1 MNRPPSPHRYRL
13 HRAGIRNVWQYDHQE
28 FSFGD
33 GRMLLRGKNGA
44 GKSKALEMLLPYLL
58 DGDARALDA
67 TGTGR
72 TTLAW
77 LMLDGF
83 AQTNRLGYLWLE
95 FARTDEEGNDQHLTV
110 GAAVRA
116 SRSTKTAKPF
126 FFTTRLRVGEDL
138 DLAPAG
144 HPLPVDRLKS
154 QVGPENVTDRA
165 VEHRARVARD
175 LFGLTDPARYR
186 NLLHLLHRLRRP
198 TIGDRIDSG
207 GLVSVLA
214 ETLPALD
221 DEVVEKVARS
231 LDDLD
236 SVRDYLGRLE
246 RTDRALRTFLTGY
259 RGYLHGTLRR
269 RTDRTSGEL
278 QRLTEHRRSAG
289 DAARAAETLRE
300 RERQLDA
307 RVETL
312 ENEAHAA
319 ETDLT
324 ALHASAGYRSLRE
337 LGEKR
342 ATVSALHSAA
352 GAAFKAVRQA
362 HNNEEEAG
370 RRLTAE
376 TGRLGQELVELTT
389 GHGELLRDAERS
401 GVDPVHLGEPVAP
414 PVAPVAPATTAEL
427 TDPEGDLHL
436 VQHSEVT
443 AVDTGICTTALQA
456 WDARL
461 DAAQRV
467 IRNRTR
473 FVTELGALIERSDA
487 AQREADEAD
496 TARERLEEQVEQART
511 RAEQRREETVGE
523 GAAYVD
529 AARAWTG
536 ELRGLT
542 GLPLE
547 DVLSLIS
554 YDQGDDPLPAHTPDE
569 VADTARRVVDPWLT
583 DLGEERDRLSLTVH
597 GLERERDGLRQRREE
612 WEHLTD
618 PEPPRPP
625 HRTAPRTPGTG
636 APLYRLVDFAPDL
649 EPDARAGLE
658 AALEASGL
666 LDAWVRTDGTVLDPT
681 TCDTLVVPGPAVTG
695 PSLRHVL
702 RPVAAPDSVVTA
714 EQVERVLGSTAL
726 AEGSDAHL
734 VDTVDTA
741 DTGPHTAI
749 GTDGSW
755 RLGIARGRHTKQ
767 AAEYVGA
774 EVRAQTRR
782 RALADIDRRLSD
794 VQGELERYRQR
805 LRTLTEHRD
814 QVGGTLRRP
823 PSARGLTDAWA
834 RTAEAERAAESLA
847 SQASALAREA
857 QRARAHAVT
866 VRRETEATASTQDL
880 PANPAALD
888 TVRLALGRLGQGT
901 QQLRRRIHAVLSTT
915 ASHRTGRGDYERA
928 ESARREA
935 EADYAEPLRRLE
947 TARRTV
953 RALEDALGATEQE
966 ILAREADAK
975 RRLDAVGRQL
985 PPARRD
991 RAEVHDLRVRA
1002 EEDERKRREA
1012 LAAQETETLA
1022 CGSSLRT
1029 ALSLPGVLKAA
1040 GLHIAAERM
1049 PVVNAEGLPV
1059 TDVEGTPVTDAEGLP
1074 VIDVHG
1080 MPVTDAHA
1088 MPVTDSEATSV
1099 ADAHGMP
1106 VKVPDPVHHDVRE
1119 RITALSRLTDA
1130 VRDGLDAERLD
1141 LSDTA
1146 LLNRHTELRDQLS
1159 GGYDATIEE
1168 RDGIKLCRLVDDRG
1182 PHDIA
1187 QVGERIATEAAE
1199 ARDRLTERERDVF
1212 QRFLT
1217 GELGDHLSAQVLAA
1231 GALVDAL
1238 NTTLATVRTS
1248 HGLGVT
1254 LDWKL
1259 ADGVEADV
1267 KAAVDLLRSPAGL
1280 RTREQSERL
1289 RDVLQRRIEDA
1300 RRADP
1305 SAGYTAHLRTALDY
1319 RSWFTFTPWVVNDAA
1334 PGNRRRLSGR
1344 TGLSQGEQRVLS
1356 YLVLFAAAAAH
1367 FTGLADAAP
1376 HTPRLIL
1383 LDDAFAKVDEP
1394 THARLGRILVD
1405 LDLDF
1410 VLTSE
1415 RLIGNWPDV
1424 PSLHIY
1430 ECLRDPHVRGV
1441 ATLHYTWN
1449 GRQRRLMPV

>member
-28 FSFGD
+28 FTFGE

-83 AQTNRLGYLWLE
+83 TRTNRLGYLWLE
-95 FARTDEEGNDQHLTV
+95 FTRTDEEGDEQRLTV

-116 SRSTKTAKPF
+116 SQSTKTAKPF

-154 QVGPENVTDRA
+154 LVGPENVTDRA

-207 GLVSVLA
+207 GLVQVLA

-221 DEVVEKVARS
+221 DEVVEKVARG

-236 SVRDYLGRLE
+236 SVRAYLGRLE
-246 RTDRALRTFLTGY
+246 RTDRALRTFLTSY
-259 RGYLHGTLRR
+259 RGYLHGALRR
-269 RTDRTSGEL
+269 RADQASGDLE
-278 QRLTEHRRSAG
+278 RLAEDRRSAA
-289 DAARAAETLRE
+289 DAVRKAEELRE
-300 RERQLDA
+300 RERELDA
-307 RVETL
+307 RIETL
-312 ENEAHAA
+312 EGESAA
-319 ETDLT
+319 AGTDLA
-324 ALHASAGYRSLRE
+324 ALHAGAGYRSLRE

-342 ATVSALHSAA
+342 DTVTALHSAA

-362 HNNEEEAG
+362 HLSEEEAG
-370 RRLTAE
+370 LRLTAE
-376 TGRLGQELVELTT
+376 AGRLGEELVELSTA
-389 GHGELLRDAERS
+389 HAESVREAERS
-401 GVDPVHLGEPVAP
+401 GVDPAHLGEPMAT

-427 TDPEGDLHL
+427 TAPGGDFHL
-436 VQHSEVT
+436 VRHSEVL
-443 AVDTGICTTALQA
+443 AVDTELCTTALHA
-456 WDARL
+456 WDTRL
-461 DAAQRV
+461 DAAQPL
-467 IRNRTR
+467 IRNRVR

-487 AQREADEAD
+487 AHREADEAD
-496 TARERLEEQVEQART
+496 ATRERLEEQVEHART
-511 RAEQRREETVGE
+511 RVDQRRQETVREGE
-523 GAAYVD
+523 AYAD
-529 AARAWTG
+529 AAGTWTG
-536 ELRGLT
+536 HLRKLT
-542 GLPLE
+542 GLPLD
-547 DVLSLIS
+547 DVLALVTH
-554 YDQGDDPLPAHTPDE
+554 DPADGPLPAHAPDE
-569 VADTARRVVDPWLT
+569 VADTARSAVDPWLT
-583 DLGEERDRLSLTVH
+583 DLAEERDALALTVRA
-597 GLERERDGLRQRREE
+597 LDTERNDLRRRREQ
-612 WEHLTD
+612 WEHRTD
-618 PEPPRPP
+618 PEPPPPP
-625 HRTAPRTPGTG
+625 HRAAPRTPGTG

-649 EPDARAGLE
+649 EPDARTGLE

-666 LDAWVRTDGTVLDPT
+666 LDAWVRADGTVLDPAT
-681 TCDTLVVPGPAVTG
+681 RDTLLVPGTPVAGPALT
-695 PSLRHVL
+695 RVL
-702 RPVAAPDSVVTA
+702 RPVAAPDSGVTT
-714 EQVERVLGSTAL
+714 EQVRRLLEAVAL
-726 AEGSDAHL
+726 AEDGVPVTA
-734 VDTVDTA
+734 VDTA
-741 DTGPHTAI
+741 ADAETGPPTAI

-755 RLGIARGRHTKQ
+755 RLGIARGRHAKQ
-767 AAEYVGA
+767 TAEYVGA
-774 EVRAQTRR
+774 EVRAETRR

-794 VQGELERYRQR
+794 LEGELEERRHA
-805 LRTLTEHRD
+805 LRILTDHRD
-814 QVGGTLRRP
+814 QVDHTLRRP

-834 RTAEAERAAESLA
+834 RTAEADRAVESLA
-847 SQASALAREA
+847 SQASAAAREA
-857 QRARAHAVT
+857 HQARARAVAA
-866 VRRETEATASTQDL
+866 RRETEATANAQGL
-880 PANPAALD
+880 PADPAALE
-888 TVRLALGRLGQGT
+888 TVRLALDRLGQGT
-901 QQLRRRIHAVLSTT
+901 RQLRRRIRAVLST
-915 ASHRTGRGDYERA
+915 AENHRGSRTDYERA
-928 ESARREA
+928 ASARREA
-935 EADYAEPLRRLE
+935 EADYAEPLGRLE
-947 TARRTV
+947 AARRTV
-953 RALEDALGATEQE
+953 RALEEALGATEQE

-991 RAEVHDLRVRA
+991 RSDVHDLRVRA
-1002 EEDERKRREA
+1002 EEDERKRHEA
-1012 LAAQETETLA
+1012 LAAQETEALA
-1022 CGSSLRT
+1022 CGRRLRA
-1029 ALSLPGVLKAA
+1029 ALALPGVLKGA
-1040 GLHIAAERM
+1040 GL
-1049 PVVNAEGLPV
+1049 
-1059 TDVEGTPVTDAEGLP
+1059 DTDADGGAVLK
-1074 VIDVHG
+1074 
-1080 MPVTDAHA
+1080 
-1088 MPVTDSEATSV
+1088 S
-1099 ADAHGMP
+1099 
-1106 VKVPDPVHHDVRE
+1106 PDPVHRDVRE
-1119 RITALSRLTDA
+1119 RITALGLLTDA
-1130 VRDGLDAERLD
+1130 VRRGLDAERRD
-1141 LSDTA
+1141 ISDTT

-1168 RDGIKLCRLVDDRG
+1168 NDGIKLCRLVDDQG
-1182 PHDIA
+1182 PRDIA
-1187 QVGERIATEAAE
+1187 EVGERIATEAAE
-1199 ARDRLTERERDVF
+1199 ARDRLTEREREVF

-1231 GALVDAL
+1231 GALVTAL

-1248 HGLGVT
+1248 HGLGVA

-1267 KAAVDLLRSPAGL
+1267 KAAVDLLRSPSGL

-1289 RDVLQRRIEDA
+1289 REVLQRRIEDA

-1305 SAGYTAHLRTALDY
+1305 AAGYAAHLRTALDY
-1319 RSWFTFTPWVVNDAA
+1319 RDWFTFTPWVVNDAA
-1334 PGNRRRLSGR
+1334 PGSRRKLSGR

>member
-28 FSFGD
+28 FTFGE

-83 AQTNRLGYLWLE
+83 TRTNRLGYLWLE
-95 FARTDEEGNDQHLTV
+95 FTRTDEEGDEQRLTV

-116 SRSTKTAKPF
+116 SQSTKTAKPF

-154 QVGPENVTDRA
+154 LVGPENVTDRA

-207 GLVSVLA
+207 GLVQVLA

-221 DEVVEKVARS
+221 DEVVEKVARG

-236 SVRDYLGRLE
+236 SVRAYLGRLE
-246 RTDRALRTFLTGY
+246 RTDRALRTFLTSY
-259 RGYLHGTLRR
+259 RGYLHGALRR
-269 RTDRTSGEL
+269 RADQASGDLE
-278 QRLTEHRRSAG
+278 RLAEHRRSAA
-289 DAARAAETLRE
+289 DAVRKAEELRE
-300 RERQLDA
+300 RERELDA
-307 RVETL
+307 RIETL
-312 ENEAHAA
+312 EVESAA
-319 ETDLT
+319 AGTDLA
-324 ALHASAGYRSLRE
+324 ALHAGAGYRSLRE

-342 ATVSALHSAA
+342 DTVTALHSAA

-362 HNNEEEAG
+362 HLSEEEAG
-370 RRLTAE
+370 LRLTAE
-376 TGRLGQELVELTT
+376 AGRLGEELVELSTA
-389 GHGELLRDAERS
+389 HAESVREAERS
-401 GVDPVHLGEPVAP
+401 GVDPAHLGEPMAT

-427 TDPEGDLHL
+427 TAPGGDFHL
-436 VQHSEVT
+436 VRHSEVL
-443 AVDTGICTTALQA
+443 AVDTELCTTALHA
-456 WDARL
+456 WDTRL
-461 DAAQRV
+461 DAAQPL
-467 IRNRTR
+467 IRNRVR

-487 AQREADEAD
+487 AHREADEAD
-496 TARERLEEQVEQART
+496 ATRERLEEQVEHART
-511 RAEQRREETVGE
+511 RVDQRRQETVREGE
-523 GAAYVD
+523 AYAD
-529 AARAWTG
+529 AAGTWTG
-536 ELRGLT
+536 HLRKLT
-542 GLPLE
+542 GLPLD
-547 DVLSLIS
+547 DVLALVTH
-554 YDQGDDPLPAHTPDE
+554 DPADGPLPAHAPDE
-569 VADTARRVVDPWLT
+569 VADTARSAVDPWLA
-583 DLGEERDRLSLTVH
+583 DLAEERDALALTVRA
-597 GLERERDGLRQRREE
+597 LDTERNDLRRRREQ
-612 WEHLTD
+612 WEHRTD
-618 PEPPRPP
+618 PEPPPPP
-625 HRTAPRTPGTG
+625 HRAAPRTPGTG

-649 EPDARAGLE
+649 EPDARTGLE

-666 LDAWVRTDGTVLDPT
+666 LDAWVRADGTALDPAT
-681 TCDTLVVPGPAVTG
+681 RDTLLVPGTPVAGPALT
-695 PSLRHVL
+695 RVL
-702 RPVAAPDSVVTA
+702 RPVAAPDSGVTT
-714 EQVERVLGSTAL
+714 EQVRRLLETVAL
-726 AEGSDAHL
+726 AEDGVPVTAA
-734 VDTVDTA
+734 DTA
-741 DTGPHTAI
+741 ADAETGPPTAI

-755 RLGIARGRHTKQ
+755 RLGIARGRHAKQ
-767 AAEYVGA
+767 TAEYVGA
-774 EVRAQTRR
+774 EVRAETRR

-794 VQGELERYRQR
+794 LEGELEERRHA
-805 LRTLTEHRD
+805 LRILTDHRD
-814 QVGGTLRRP
+814 QVDHTLRRP

-834 RTAEAERAAESLA
+834 RTAEADRAVESLA
-847 SQASALAREA
+847 SQASAAAREA
-857 QRARAHAVT
+857 HQARARAVAA
-866 VRRETEATASTQDL
+866 RRETEATANAQGL
-880 PANPAALD
+880 PADPAALE
-888 TVRLALGRLGQGT
+888 TVRLALDRLGQGT
-901 QQLRRRIHAVLSTT
+901 RQLRRRIRAVLST
-915 ASHRTGRGDYERA
+915 AENHRGSRTDYERA
-928 ESARREA
+928 ASARREA
-935 EADYAEPLRRLE
+935 EADYAEPLGRLE
-947 TARRTV
+947 AARRTV
-953 RALEDALGATEQE
+953 RALEEALGATEQE

-991 RAEVHDLRVRA
+991 RSDVHDLRVRA
-1002 EEDERKRREA
+1002 EEDERKRHEA
-1012 LAAQETETLA
+1012 LAAQETEALA
-1022 CGSSLRT
+1022 CGRRLRA
-1029 ALSLPGVLKAA
+1029 ALALPGVLKGA
-1040 GLHIAAERM
+1040 GL
-1049 PVVNAEGLPV
+1049 
-1059 TDVEGTPVTDAEGLP
+1059 DTDADGGAVLK
-1074 VIDVHG
+1074 
-1080 MPVTDAHA
+1080 
-1088 MPVTDSEATSV
+1088 S
-1099 ADAHGMP
+1099 
-1106 VKVPDPVHHDVRE
+1106 PDPVHRDVRE
-1119 RITALSRLTDA
+1119 RITALGLLTDA
-1130 VRDGLDAERLD
+1130 VRRGLDAERRD
-1141 LSDTA
+1141 ISDTT

-1168 RDGIKLCRLVDDRG
+1168 NDGIKLCRLVDDQG
-1182 PHDIA
+1182 PRDIA
-1187 QVGERIATEAAE
+1187 EVGERIATEAAE
-1199 ARDRLTERERDVF
+1199 ARDRLTEREREVF

-1231 GALVDAL
+1231 GALVTAL

-1248 HGLGVT
+1248 HGLGVA

-1267 KAAVDLLRSPAGL
+1267 KAAVDLLRSPSGL

-1289 RDVLQRRIEDA
+1289 REVLQRRIEDA

-1305 SAGYTAHLRTALDY
+1305 AAGYAAHLRTALDY
-1319 RSWFTFTPWVVNDAA
+1319 RDWFTFTPWVVNDAA
-1334 PGNRRRLSGR
+1334 PGSRRKLSGR

>member
-28 FSFGD
+28 FTFGE

-72 TTLAW
+72 TTLTW

-83 AQTNRLGYLWLE
+83 TQTNRLGYLWLE
-95 FARTDEEGNDQHLTV
+95 FARTDEEGNDRHLTV
-110 GAAVRA
+110 GAAIRA
-116 SRSTKTAKPF
+116 SRSTRTAKPF
-126 FFTTRLRVGEDL
+126 FFTTHLRVGEDL

-144 HPLPVDRLKS
+144 HPLPVDRLKTLL
-154 QVGPENVTDRA
+154 GPENVTDRA

-207 GLVSVLA
+207 GLVQILA

-236 SVRDYLGRLE
+236 SVRAYLGRLE
-246 RTDRALRTFLTGY
+246 RTDQALRTFLTAY
-259 RGYLHGTLRR
+259 RGYLHGALRR
-269 RTDRTSGEL
+269 RADEVSGDLE
-278 QRLTEHRRSAG
+278 RLTEYRGAAA
-289 DAARAAETLRE
+289 DAVREAAELRE
-300 RERQLDA
+300 RERELDA
-307 RVETL
+307 RIETL
-312 ENEAHAA
+312 EGESAA
-319 ETDLT
+319 AGTALA
-324 ALHASAGYRSLRE
+324 ALHASAGYRGLRE

-342 ATVSALHSAA
+342 DTVTALHSAA
-352 GAAFKAVRQA
+352 DTAFKAVRQA
-362 HNNEEEAG
+362 HLGEEEAG

-376 TGRLGQELVELTT
+376 AARLGEELVELSTD
-389 GHGELLRDAERS
+389 HAESVREAERS
-401 GVDPVHLGEPVAP
+401 GVDPAHLGEPMAT

-427 TDPEGDLHL
+427 TAPGGDFHL
-436 VQHSEVT
+436 VRRSEVL
-443 AVDTGICTTALQA
+443 AVDTELCVTALHA

-461 DAAQRV
+461 GAAQPLIKNRV
-467 IRNRTR
+467 R
-473 FVTELGALIERSDA
+473 FVTELDALIGRSETA
-487 AQREADEAD
+487 HREADEAD
-496 TARERLEEQVEQART
+496 ATRERLEEQVEHART
-511 RAEQRREETVGE
+511 RAGQRRQETVRE
-523 GAAYVD
+523 SEAYAD
-529 AARAWTG
+529 AARTWTG
-536 ELRGLT
+536 HLRKLT
-542 GLPLE
+542 GLPLD
-547 DVLSLIS
+547 DVLALVTH
-554 YDQGDDPLPAHTPDE
+554 DPADGPLPAHTPDE
-569 VADTARRVVDPWLT
+569 VADTAGSAVDPWLA
-583 DLGEERDRLSLTVH
+583 DLAEERDTLALTVRA
-597 GLERERDGLRQRREE
+597 LDTERGDLRHRREQ
-612 WEHLTD
+612 WERRTD
-618 PEPPRPP
+618 PEPPPPP
-625 HRTAPRTPGTG
+625 HRAAPRTPGTG
-636 APLYRLVDFAPDL
+636 APLYRLLDFAPGL

-666 LDAWVRTDGTVLDPT
+666 LDAWVRADGTVLDPAT
-681 TCDTLVVPGPAVTG
+681 RDTLLLPGTPVPGPTLA
-695 PSLRHVL
+695 RVL
-702 RPVAAPDSVVTA
+702 RPVAAPDSGVTT
-714 EQVERVLGSTAL
+714 EQVRHLLETVALTEDGAPAPAAGARTA
-726 AEGSDAHL
+726 
-734 VDTVDTA
+734 
-741 DTGPHTAI
+741 PHTAI

-755 RLGIARGRHTKQ
+755 RLGIARGRHTKRT
-767 AAEYVGA
+767 AEYVGA
-774 EVRAQTRR
+774 EVRAETRR
-782 RALADIDRRLSD
+782 RTLADIDHRLSE
-794 VQGELERYRQR
+794 VEGELEERRHA
-805 LRTLTEHRD
+805 LRILTDHRD
-814 QVGGTLRRP
+814 QVDRTLRRP

-834 RTAEAERAAESLA
+834 RTAEAERAVESLA
-847 SQASALAREA
+847 AQASAAAREA
-857 QRARAHAVT
+857 HQARARAVAA
-866 VRRETEATASTQDL
+866 RREAEATANAQGL
-880 PANPAALD
+880 PADPAALE
-888 TVRLALGRLGQGT
+888 TVRLALDRLGQGT
-901 QQLRRRIHAVLSTT
+901 RQLRRRIRAVLST
-915 ASHRTGRGDYERA
+915 AENHHGSRTDYERA
-928 ESARREA
+928 ASARRET
-935 EADYAEPLRRLE
+935 EADYAEPLGRLE
-947 TARRTV
+947 AARRTV
-953 RALEDALGATEQE
+953 RALEEALGATEQE
-966 ILAREADAK
+966 ILAAEADAQ

-991 RAEVHDLRVRA
+991 RDDAHDLRVRA
-1002 EEDERKRREA
+1002 EEDERKRHEA

-1022 CGSSLRT
+1022 RGRRLRA
-1029 ALSLPGVLKAA
+1029 ALALPGVLKGA
-1040 GLHIAAERM
+1040 GLDTGADGGAA
-1049 PVVNAEGLPV
+1049 LK
-1059 TDVEGTPVTDAEGLP
+1059 
-1074 VIDVHG
+1074 
-1080 MPVTDAHA
+1080 
-1088 MPVTDSEATSV
+1088 S
-1099 ADAHGMP
+1099 
-1106 VKVPDPVHHDVRE
+1106 PDPVHQGVRE
-1119 RITALSRLTDA
+1119 RITALGLLTDA
-1130 VRDGLDAERLD
+1130 VRRGLDAERHD
-1141 LSDTA
+1141 VSDTT
-1146 LLNRHTELRDQLS
+1146 LLNRHTDLRDQLS

-1168 RDGIKLCRLVDDRG
+1168 SDGVKLCRLVDDQG
-1182 PHDIA
+1182 PRDIA
-1187 QVGERIATEAAE
+1187 EVGERIAAEAAE

-1231 GALVDAL
+1231 GALVTAL

-1248 HGLGVT
+1248 HGLGVA

-1267 KAAVDLLRSPAGL
+1267 KAAVDLLRSPSGL
-1280 RTREQSERL
+1280 RTREQSDRL
-1289 RDVLQRRIEDA
+1289 REVLQRRIEDA

-1305 SAGYTAHLRTALDY
+1305 AAGYAAHLRTALDY
-1319 RSWFTFTPWVVNDAA
+1319 RDWFTFTPWVVDDAA
-1334 PGNRRRLSGR
+1334 PGSRRKLSGR